1 MEATGHSPN
10 EFHKTKYATIV
21 TPLEDTLFPLSR
33 KLRQYHKLHILPA
46 VRHQL

>member
-1 MEATGHSPN
+1 MEAADRPPN
-10 EFHKTKYATIV
+10 EFYKTKYATIV
-21 TPLEDTLFPLSR
+21 TPLEDTLFPLIR